1 MNYVLDTN
9 ILLFY
14 LREPLTKAYMEEQ
27 YNPFEATNNPII
39 SIVTVGEIKSIALQN
54 QWGGKRLQ
62 AVEDL
67 LRSCII
73 TDIKYEPILEKYAEI
88 DAFSQGKI
96 LVQPLGRSAR
106 NMGKNDLWIAATT
119 AIANAQ
125 LLTSDHDFD
134 HLHQKYFDVIKI
146 ERVKA

>member
-14 LREPLTKAYMEEQ
+14 LRDSHTKAFIDQQ
-27 YNPFEATNNPII
+27 YNPFSASNNPII
-39 SIVTVGEIKSIALQN
+39 SIVTVGEIKSIARQN

-67 LRSCII
+67 LGSCII

-88 DAFSQGKI
+88 DAFSQGRI
-96 LVQPLGRSAR
+96 RAEPLGRSAR

-119 AIANAQ
+119 VVANAQ

-134 HLHQKYFDVIKI
+134 HLHQKYFEVIKI
-146 ERVKA
+146 ERVKI